1 MVWTV
6 TLPYAYE
13 RLFSPGSQLSKG
25 ILWLED
31 GKQMGSQLLPAPQYF
46 GWGLWRS
53 LDSIVHTGAGQG
65 GHICR

>member
-6 TLPYAYE
+6 TLPYACE

-31 GKQMGSQLLPAPQYF
+31 GKQMGSQLLPAPLV
-46 GWGLWRS
+46 LWLGSVEEFR
-53 LDSIVHTGAGQG
+53 
-65 GHICR
+65 